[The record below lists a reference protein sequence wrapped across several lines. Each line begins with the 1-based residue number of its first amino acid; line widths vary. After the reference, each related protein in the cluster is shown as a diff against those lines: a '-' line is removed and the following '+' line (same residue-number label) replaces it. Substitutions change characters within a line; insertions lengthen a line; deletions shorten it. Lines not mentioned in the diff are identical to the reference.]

1 MAVRA
6 LFTTTQTAR
15 AIFSSPVI
23 NAFATTNTPFQ
34 AFVSTPVTNA
44 FVTTNTPFR
53 AFVTTFGPQETTLLT
68 LEPGITSQS
77 SDCKLITFQD
87 NTGYYPTSESGYLP
101 VDSIS
106 ELPLRA
112 KREEVQLWAVF
123 QKFDLVPTSSSTVL
137 KLKLDVIDLQNPSVQ
152 NNNDPWSFSYDPAN
166 SGVYKM
172 FLVGAPIG
180 EDYATDW
187 QSRQDI
193 IQVAQTT
200 PDWFISELIFTA
212 DCEINNCVNDARRRL
227 VDARMCGKCKTKE
240 WQDKRAL
247 QSTYLYNLALA
258 NTNPITSDEKDISD
272 QFMFK
277 ALVVRKALEEL
288 CKDSGCQCNCS
299 NC

>member
-34 AFVSTPVTNA
+34 VFVSTPVTNA
-44 FVTTNTPFR
+44 FVTTNTPFQ
-53 AFVTTFGPQETTLLT
+53 AFVTTFGPQQTTLLI

-77 SDCKLITFQD
+77 SDCALITFQD
-87 NTGYYPTSESGYLP
+87 NTPDYPDSESGYQP
-101 VDSIS
+101 VDGLDD
-106 ELPLRA
+106 LPDRA
-112 KREEVQLWAVF
+112 RRDQVQLWAVF
-123 QKFDLVPTSSSTVL
+123 QYFDLIPLGTINPTTALNVVTL
-137 KLKLDVIDLQNPSVQ
+137 PNPSVQ
-152 NNNDPWSFSYDPAN
+152 NNNDPWSFSYSPTV

-172 FLVGAPIG
+172 FLIGAPIG
-180 EDYATDW
+180 EDYITDW
-187 QSRQDI
+187 QGTANI
-193 IQVAQTT
+193 IPTAQTT
-200 PDWFISELIFTA
+200 PNWFISELIFTV

-258 NTNPITSDEKDISD
+258 NTNPITIDEKRVSD

-277 ALVVRKALEEL
+277 ALIIRKALEEL